1 MILRIDNAEANATTR
16 FFGFVQDRII
26 VTAERKKVDLK
37 SKKMS
42 MMPVQERDGG
52 KRKRALTWPGTTN

>member
-1 MILRIDNAEANATTR
+1 MILQIDNAEGNATTR
-16 FFGFVQDRII
+16 SFGFVQDRII
-26 VTAERKKVDLK
+26 VTAERKKADLK

-52 KRKRALTWPGTTN
+52 KRKKGTDLARTTH

>member
-1 MILRIDNAEANATTR
+1 MILLIDNAEANATTR
-16 FFGFVQDRII
+16 SFDFVQDRII
-26 VTAERKKVDLK
+26 VTAERKKADLK

-52 KRKRALTWPGTTN
+52 KRKRALT